1 MNDLEFIRIKRNL
14 TALIEFSRNVNSG
27 LDMSFTLNNLLLS
40 CMGKFLVTKG
50 LIALFDKNNVLS
62 VIQFKGISKE
72 TVEEFPIIANSD
84 NCEKLI
90 ENTDFFI
97 KNGFVLCEK
106 IVASTNTLGVL
117 FLGERIDKKFFS
129 DDEREFLRT
138 IINIAS
144 TAIQNSLFIDE
155 LKSVNRD
162 LDTRIN
168 RLSSLFEIGKEFG
181 LLADESR
188 ITKLLVYSL
197 LGNFLIS
204 VYSIVVTEGNRTKVL
219 ETTIP
224 KTRITEALK
233 NICVKDIHNTL
244 IGEVIQAEF
253 PSLFELNV
261 EAIIPMTLNNETKGV
276 ILLGKRINKHSY
288 SESDIEFISSLGAI
302 AIISLENRRL
312 FKEALE
318 KQKLEEEL
326 ELAKDIQK
334 NLLPKSIPQL
344 KNMEIASFSLASRQV
359 GGDYY
364 DIIKLDNKNYCISI
378 ADVSGKGIPASLLMA
393 NLQAFLKS
401 ICKQGMELDIA
412 TGIIN
417 DLISENTT
425 DGRFIT
431 FFWGILND
439 EERTLR
445 YVNAGHN
452 PPLLVRN
459 GKIEYLTKGGMLLG
473 VMPTMF
479 PYECESIQL
488 QADDVIVLFTDG
500 ITEAKNSDDEEFS
513 DEKLEET
520 VLFCKEESAEG
531 LLNSIKSEISKFTA
545 GYSQSDDITLLT
557 IKIK

>member
-204 VYSIVVTEGNRTKVL
+204 VYSIVVTEGNKTKVL

-233 NICVKDIHNTL
+233 NICVKEIHNTL
-244 IGEVIQAEF
+244 IGEVIKAEF